1 MLNLK
6 NKYIFISLFCAISIS
21 NSFGAVNDIIPGDYQ
36 APLANSTVMSLNY
49 LTKEL
54 NTNSLPNNQYIKQN
68 SYALRYTYGFD
79 IDGKILAL
87 GVAIPYS
94 DLKTHGD
101 TLSSLIGEKSTGFND
116 MIFSSTYWFINDR
129 KNKNFLALTM
139 TYTTPSGK
147 YNESQVLNTGDNKY
161 KTTFNLGYIT
171 KISENF
177 LIEISPEIAFYGDN
191 ETSNST
197 TEQKTSYAIN
207 SNLRYKPNNKY
218 EIFAGFQE
226 NYQSET
232 IKNGIEQNN
241 DCFYQKYSFGGAY
254 YTDKFDQIIL
264 RFAKEV
270 NKKYGFETD
279 KEILLRYRWSF

>member
-36 APLANSTVMSLNY
+36 APLANSTIMSLNY

-254 YTDKFDQIIL
+254 YTDKFEQIIL

>member
-1 MLNLK
+1 VLNLK

-36 APLANSTVMSLNY
+36 APLANSTIMSLNY

-54 NTNSLPNNQYIKQN
+54 NTSSLPNNQYIKQN

-191 ETSNST
+191 ETQNST

>member
-36 APLANSTVMSLNY
+36 APLANSTIMSLNY

-226 NYQSET
+226 NYLSET

>member
-1 MLNLK
+1 
-6 NKYIFISLFCAISIS
+6 
-21 NSFGAVNDIIPGDYQ
+21 
-36 APLANSTVMSLNY
+36 
-49 LTKEL
+49 
-54 NTNSLPNNQYIKQN
+54 
-68 SYALRYTYGFD
+68 
-79 IDGKILAL
+79 
-87 GVAIPYS
+87 
-94 DLKTHGD
+94 
-101 TLSSLIGEKSTGFND
+101 

-226 NYQSET
+226 NYLSET

-254 YTDKFDQIIL
+254 YTDKFEQIIL

>member
-197 TEQKTSYAIN
+197 IEQKTSYAIN

-226 NYQSET
+226 NYLSET

-270 NKKYGFETD
+270 NKEYGFETN

>member
-6 NKYIFISLFCAISIS
+6 NKYIFISLFCAIS

-36 APLANSTVMSLNY
+36 APLANSTIMSLNY

-226 NYQSET
+226 NYLSET

-270 NKKYGFETD
+270 NKEYGFETD

>member
-36 APLANSTVMSLNY
+36 APLANSTIMSLNY

>member
-6 NKYIFISLFCAISIS
+6 NKYIFISLFCAISS

-191 ETSNST
+191 ETQNST

>member
-6 NKYIFISLFCAISIS
+6 NKYIFISLFCAISS
-21 NSFGAVNDIIPGDYQ
+21 NLFGAVNDIIPGDYQ

-191 ETSNST
+191 ETQNST

-279 KEILLRYRWSF
+279 KEILLRYRWSC

>member
-1 MLNLK
+1 M
-6 NKYIFISLFCAISIS
+6 
-21 NSFGAVNDIIPGDYQ
+21 
-36 APLANSTVMSLNY
+36 
-49 LTKEL
+49 
-54 NTNSLPNNQYIKQN
+54 
-68 SYALRYTYGFD
+68 
-79 IDGKILAL
+79 
-87 GVAIPYS
+87 
-94 DLKTHGD
+94 
-101 TLSSLIGEKSTGFND
+101 IGEKSTGFND

-191 ETSNST
+191 KTSNST

>member
-6 NKYIFISLFCAISIS
+6 NKYIFISLFCSISS

-54 NTNSLPNNQYIKQN
+54 NTSSLPNNQYIKQN

-129 KNKNFLALTM
+129 KNKNFLAFTM
-139 TYTTPSGK
+139 TYTTPNGK
-147 YNESQVLNTGDNKY
+147 YNESQILNTGDNRY

-191 ETSNST
+191 ETQNST

-207 SNLRYKPNNKY
+207 SNLRYKPNNTY

-254 YTDKFDQIIL
+254 YTDKFNQIIL
-264 RFAKEV
+264 RFAKEISRE
-270 NKKYGFETD
+270 YGFETD